1 MNFEAITN
9 TIINKITVSKSTL
22 LYITIICLF
31 LIHSCKEDP
40 SSYCPSYST
49 NYRTLIASAINQTPY
64 FTNKAFDTVSFASD
78 KGDTVTFVKTKTDS
92 SWYCEDDYSN
102 PNCPKNNANCY
113 QTLHNTYKS
122 IKGNGS
128 FDVKMFLYNELGYN
142 ILRIIFN
149 NDSYSVDYNLID
161 DKNTIGYKQKLL
173 FNNRTFTD
181 VLEIDST
188 FSKSNIYLNKGLGL
202 FRMEYFVSNINWTKL

>member
-1 MNFEAITN
+1 M
-9 TIINKITVSKSTL
+9 
-22 LYITIICLF
+22 
-31 LIHSCKEDP
+31 LIQSCKQDP

-49 NYRTLIASAINQTPY
+49 NYQTLIASAIDQTPY

-113 QTLHNTYKS
+113 QTIHNSYKS
-122 IKGNGS
+122 IRGNGS

-149 NDSYSVDYNLID
+149 NDSYIVDYNLIG
-161 DKNTIGYKQKLL
+161 DKNTFGYNQKLL
-173 FNNRTFTD
+173 FNNRIFTD
-181 VLEIDST
+181 VFEIDST
-188 FSKSNIYLNKGLGL
+188 FSKSNIYLNKEFGL
-202 FRMEYFVSNINWTKL
+202 FRIEYFVNNIIWMKL